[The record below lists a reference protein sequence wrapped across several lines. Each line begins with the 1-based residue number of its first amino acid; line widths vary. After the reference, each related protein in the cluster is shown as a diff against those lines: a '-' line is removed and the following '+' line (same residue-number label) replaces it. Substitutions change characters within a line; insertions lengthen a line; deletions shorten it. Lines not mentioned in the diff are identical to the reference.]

1 MQEYMSEMSSIDGVG
16 NKVAG
21 GIAAAYM
28 QQQTNEIAE
37 VLYLHC
43 FKAYIF
49 LGFYCLWASEQ
60 SRRSRRG
67 RPGMFSA

>member
-43 FKAYIF
+43 FKA
-49 LGFYCLWASEQ
+49 
-60 SRRSRRG
+60 
-67 RPGMFSA
+67 